1 MPGSGLSGRSPY
13 VGREL
18 KVSVPGSQIGIL
30 RARRR
35 PRRWGEVF
43 RRGRRVGKKAASW
56 MSAQEKQP

>member
-1 MPGSGLSGRSPY
+1 M
-13 VGREL
+13 GREL
-18 KVSVPGSQIGIL
+18 KVNVPGSQVGIL